1 MNRIPLSNVFFLIM
15 PSKGSY
21 LLFFIGT
28 SLVLISAQ
36 AFVYFQLRR
45 LLRQDFK
52 QRAKRVIPFIRWF
65 FIGMNL
71 PLLFLFFRRDIH
83 ADIPTLTNIML
94 YPFTVWEFLMLMWAL
109 ILIPVVFIRFI
120 RNRLHVTPQS

>member
-1 MNRIPLSNVFFLIM
+1 M

-21 LLFFIGT
+21 LVFFIGT

-36 AFVYFQLRR
+36 VFVYFQLRR
-45 LLRQDFK
+45 LLRRDFG
-52 QRAKRVIPFIRWF
+52 QRAKPVILFIRWF
-65 FIGMNL
+65 FIAMNV

-109 ILIPVVFIRFI
+109 ILIPIVIIRFI
-120 RNRLHVTPQS
+120 RHRFHVTS